1 MAQRTLGTI
10 ARAIVAVTS
19 CKGGVGKSTISLEL
33 AFRLSAR
40 GHRVGLFDAD
50 VHGPS
55 LPSQLDPAVGA
66 GGVKLADGGF
76 TVQPLKYDGVA
87 LMSFG
92 WFSRL
97 WGRHPR
103 DDDVTLRGAAIGSLA
118 ASLLHTTAWGDLDF
132 LIVDTPPGT
141 GDIPQILA
149 TRVPLH
155 GAVVVT
161 TPSHLA
167 TSDVLRGVRML
178 HRCKV
183 PILALIE
190 NLSGLRC
197 DGCGKVHFPFGTA
210 RSEELLA
217 AIGGAVVGGAPIP
230 LFKLPIAPDVGV
242 GSRTASSS
250 LAAAPAGGADL
261 AASLDALAAQLETAC
276 PVRGTPEVL
285 PQGLGFHELPHWPTE
300 MEVAKLGLMR

>member
-1 MAQRTLGTI
+1 MHTLSSV

-19 CKGGVGKSTISLEL
+19 CKGGVGKSTVSLEL

-55 LPSQLDPAVGA
+55 LPAQLDATVGA
-66 GGVKLADGGF
+66 GGVQLADDGF
-76 TVQPLKYDGVA
+76 TVHPLRYDDVA

-97 WGRHPR
+97 WGRLPR

-118 ASLLHTTAWGDLDF
+118 AALLHTTAWGDLDF
-132 LIVDTPPGT
+132 LIVDSPPGT
-141 GDIPQILA
+141 GDIPQLLA

-167 TSDVLRGVRML
+167 TPDVLRGVRML
-178 HRCKV
+178 QRCNV
-183 PILALIE
+183 PILAVVE
-190 NLSGLRC
+190 NLSGFRC
-197 DGCGKVHFPFGTA
+197 DGCGKMHFPFGTA
-210 RSEELLA
+210 RSDDLLA
-217 AIGGAVVGGAPIP
+217 AIGAVGGRGDPIP

-242 GSRTASSS
+242 GSRSAHRSPAALQSG
-250 LAAAPAGGADL
+250 AAADL
-261 AASLDALAAQLETAC
+261 SAALEDLAAQLEASC
-276 PVRGTPEVL
+276 AVRGAPELL
-285 PQGLGFHELPHWPTE
+285 PQRFGFHELPHWPTE
-300 MEVAKLGLMR
+300 MDVAKLGLMR